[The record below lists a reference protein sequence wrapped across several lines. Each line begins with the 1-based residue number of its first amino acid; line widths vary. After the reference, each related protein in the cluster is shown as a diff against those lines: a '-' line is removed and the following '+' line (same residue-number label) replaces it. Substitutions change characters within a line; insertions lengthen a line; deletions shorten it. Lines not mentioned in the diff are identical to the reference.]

1 MLLTVSQQGAIVN
14 TPSSTS
20 NRDATYSRGMDD
32 NSTWKTLAARLKE
45 AARTYKDSYLKKD
58 VDLAAEIGVERGIF
72 NHWLNG
78 RRIPKVTEF
87 IALCQ
92 VLHVEPSEVIRP
104 GQQTVTANNG
114 ISALASRIGKLTPER
129 IAKIEAFLADQE
141 ELSRL
146 DKQQTETNKKMSA

>member
-1 MLLTVSQQGAIVN
+1 MN
-14 TPSSTS
+14 
-20 NRDATYSRGMDD
+20 DD
-32 NSTWKTLAARLKE
+32 STWKAIAARLKD
-45 AARTYKDSYLKKD
+45 AARAYKDSYLKKD

-92 VLHVEPSEVIRP
+92 VLRVEPSEVIRP
-104 GQQTVTANNG
+104 TQQTTTANNG
-114 ISALASRIGKLTPER
+114 LTALANRIGKLTPER
-129 IAKIEAFLADQE
+129 IAKVESFLADQE

-146 DKQQTETNKKMSA
+146 DKQQTEPDRKMSA

>member
-1 MLLTVSQQGAIVN
+1 M
-14 TPSSTS
+14 
-20 NRDATYSRGMDD
+20 NRDATYSRGMND
-32 NSTWKTLAARLKE
+32 NSTWKTIAARLKE
-45 AARTYKDSYLKKD
+45 AARAYKDSYLKKD

-104 GQQTVTANNG
+104 TQPKTTADNG
-114 ISALASRIGKLTPER
+114 LTALASRIGKLTPER
-129 IAKIEAFLADQE
+129 IAKVESFLADQE

-146 DKQQTETNKKMSA
+146 DKQQTEPDKKMSA